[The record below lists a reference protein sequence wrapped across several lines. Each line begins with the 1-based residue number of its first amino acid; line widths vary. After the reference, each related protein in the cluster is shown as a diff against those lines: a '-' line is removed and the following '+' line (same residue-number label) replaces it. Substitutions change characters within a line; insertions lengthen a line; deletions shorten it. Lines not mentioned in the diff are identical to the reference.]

1 MAGALG
7 RSRWVHGQQAASRR
21 KRQQAAARQKWLY
34 ALLRA
39 SSKTRNALS
48 VFAACQKVGEVA
60 RARRP
65 R

>member
-7 RSRWVHGQQAASRR
+7 RSRWVHGQQAAAR
-21 KRQQAAARQKWLY
+21 KKWLY